1 MWKHS
6 GVYHISRQ
14 VWYKNILLATPYR
27 CTVMVVQN
35 NNKEKVFPISIS
47 SQPEYYGILGT
58 NLTKAE
64 R

>member
-1 MWKHS
+1 M
-6 GVYHISRQ
+6 I
-14 VWYKNILLATPYR
+14 
-27 CTVMVVQN
+27 VQN

-58 NLTKAE
+58 NLNKAE